1 VASVVRRE
9 APGIISVEK
18 QLTISYDEST
28 RVREEADMADVPR
41 TGVEEARRKA
51 AAGEALLV
59 CAYPDEMKCNK
70 MRLQGSMTLPE
81 LEARVPSLPRDQEII
96 FYCA

>member
-1 VASVVRRE
+1 M
-9 APGIISVEK
+9 EK

-41 TGVEEARRKA
+41 IGVEEARRKVG
-51 AAGEALLV
+51 AGEALLV
-59 CAYPDEMKCNK
+59 CAYPDETKCNK
-70 MRLQGSMTLPE
+70 MKLQGSITLPE
-81 LEARVPSLPRDQEII
+81 VESRVPSLPRGQEII